1 MITYY
6 RVIFKNSDQGVGISE
21 IAENSISDEM
31 FNSMNL
37 DPSKPIIAHN
47 DGRYLHFISL
57 DKSYLECMIAGIS
70 AYMDASKLPPTND
83 PMDT

>member
-1 MITYY
+1 M
-6 RVIFKNSDQGVGISE
+6 FKNSTQGVGISE
-21 IAENSISDEM
+21 ITTNSVEDKIFNEM
-31 FNSMNL
+31 SW

-70 AYMDASKLPPTND
+70 AYLDASKLPPTSD
-83 PMDT
+83 PEDKLTLT